1 MGIFTLFST
10 NFNYI
15 LYPFPFLCPKIQLIR
30 FFFGTQTP
38 RAGTHHTHYDIYFP
52 RYPLNR
58 PARPIPSQHQ
68 WSSPTNMAPMPPHPR
83 GQLPSYFNTRRLLQ
97 PRRQLQCQVGHP
109 LPQNS
114 RLSGA
119 ENRRNWAITL
129 WSQNA
134 SSWSPPTNTPAGST
148 PPGIRSV
155 PNGAGSIAASQS
167 AWKGQF
173 HAHNHHFWAKYATS
187 SSAAN
192 AIGGF

>member
-58 PARPIPSQHQ
+58 PARPIPPQHQ

-83 GQLPSYFNTRRLLQ
+83 RQLPSYFNTRRLLQ

-114 RLSGA
+114 RLSSA
-119 ENRRNWAITL
+119 ENWRNRAITL
-129 WSQNA
+129 KSKCFIVK
-134 SSWSPPTNTPAGST
+134 PPHQHSGRIHTARHQEYTQWG
-148 PPGIRSV
+148 GIDRRLPISV
-155 PNGAGSIAASQS
+155 ER
-167 AWKGQF
+167 
-173 HAHNHHFWAKYATS
+173 
-187 SSAAN
+187 
-192 AIGGF
+192 AIPRP